1 MLSVWAPYWLTTH
14 DFDLPTQTD
23 ISTLSLAGA
32 TIAEINKEL
41 VKCRIVC
48 HAHHAPSKAGV
59 AVGVQR
65 GHPVTFLSTPKTYV
79 SLKAALDDHRVI
91 KFRKWI
97 ADVMEGTFTGKLRK
111 DRPRKRRK
119 KTRCPYHDVAYETL
133 VQTCL
138 DTVCLRLCDTHVLT
152 SITVPFLTTAS
163 LPQLRIHPTRL
174 VEDAESKWGDSNFA
188 RGQLLVRMF
197 YNLLKLVTG
206 VCRTCGCVALPEDAQ
221 PSLLRFFEIDHG
233 IYEAVKQCSPG
244 DCTTVFNLID
254 EIARD
259 VTDRDKRCY
268 ACFGGAA
275 AGDRVVMCSLRCLAC
290 HRSGRLTK
298 EEEDERASFE
308 EAAARRREEGRAR
321 GAAARM
327 QQRVAVSALL
337 DMSG

>member
-1 MLSVWAPYWLTTH
+1 MHQRTTIFLVLSVWAPYWLTTH

-138 DTVCLRLCDTHVLT
+138 ETVCLRLCDTHVLT

-163 LPQLRIHPTRL
+163 LPQLCIHPTRL
-174 VEDAESKWGDSNFA
+174 VEDAEAKWNDSHFA

-233 IYEAVKQCSPG
+233 IYAPRKLCNPAQCP
-244 DCTTVFNLID
+244 TVFHLID

-259 VTDRDKRCY
+259 VTERDKRFF
-268 ACFGGAA
+268 ACFRDAVVGE
-275 AGDRVVMCSLRCLAC
+275 RVVMCSLRCLAC
-290 HRSGRLTK
+290 HRSGRLTPA
-298 EEEDERASFE
+298 EEAERASVE
-308 EAAARRREEGRAR
+308 EASDRRRAAGRAR
-321 GAAARM
+321 GVAARM
-327 QQRVAVSALL
+327 
-337 DMSG
+337 

>member
-14 DFDLPTQTD
+14 DLDLLTQTA
-23 ISTLSLAGA
+23 ISNLGRAGA
-32 TIAEINKEL
+32 TIAKINKEL

-48 HAHHAPSKAGV
+48 HAHHAPNKAGV

-65 GHPVTFLSTPKTYV
+65 KDPVTFLPEPEPYV
-79 SLKAALDDHRVI
+79 SLVAALDDHRVI

-97 ADVMEGTFTGKLRK
+97 ADMMEGTPN
-111 DRPRKRRK
+111 RPHKRRK
-119 KTRCPYHDVAYETL
+119 KTRCPYHDVEYETL
-133 VQTCL
+133 VRKCL
-138 DTVCLRLCDTHVLT
+138 ETVCLRLCDTHVLT

-174 VEDAESKWGDSNFA
+174 VEDAESKWNDSPGA
-188 RGQLLVRMF
+188 RGQLLVHMF

-206 VCRTCGCVALPEDAQ
+206 VCRTCGRVALPEDAQ

-327 QQRVAVSALL
+327 QQRVAVSALV